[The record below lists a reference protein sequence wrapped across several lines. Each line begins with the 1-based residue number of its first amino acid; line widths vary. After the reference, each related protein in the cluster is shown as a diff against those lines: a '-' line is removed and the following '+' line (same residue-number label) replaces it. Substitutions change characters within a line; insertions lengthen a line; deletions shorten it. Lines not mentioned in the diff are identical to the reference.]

1 VRVGGTFWVMAVT
14 EQRPAPDSD
23 EHREAV
29 VRAEQAL
36 LDPAVGH
43 LVEVVLR
50 SDPDDADRYEAA
62 AVDGRVRFRRRHE
75 GAGWSF
81 EVERIEG
88 RNPLGEQALDRF
100 ASLEE
105 ERANP
110 FPDRTRNAYPFAYE
124 QVAQLFDSPAAPDL
138 VAIHTAAHNWE
149 DHGGHR
155 GEHGS
160 IDVIQARAPFIV
172 AGAGVSRHGIVPTG
186 CRLVDIAP
194 TVLRLMG
201 VEPLRGTG
209 LNGQDREDA
218 FLSRQ
223 DGDPQ
228 MMVIDENA
236 SPPDH
241 VIGFL
246 FDGANANVL
255 YHLAM
260 SGEAPNVRRL
270 IDMGTAMGHGAMSSL
285 PTVTLANHTSII
297 TGAYP
302 GHHGILH
309 NAWWDRMNS
318 EQVITNSPAT
328 WVTSMRSLDPGVE
341 TMYQVVKRA
350 FPGSS
355 VVSINEPCDTG
366 ADYSIFDLMRRGE
379 PIDRPPRVEELP
391 NTTQMFVRPGKE
403 YRWSSLIDH
412 TAVEQFNGIWSGN
425 YRGRAWE
432 LPRFTW
438 VNFSLTDAAF
448 HEGGPYS
455 EIAAASVRDTDA
467 RLGVILDTVERA
479 GVFERTAF
487 FLVADHGM
495 EESNP
500 EVTGNWAD
508 ALADCGVDYRD
519 EAYGFIY
526 VNP

>member
-1 VRVGGTFWVMAVT
+1 MAVT
-14 EQRPAPDSD
+14 ESRPVPSSD

-29 VRAEQAL
+29 ARAEQAL
-36 LDPAVGH
+36 LDPAVDE
-43 LVEVVLR
+43 LVEMVLKA
-50 SDPDDADRYEAA
+50 DPDDPDRYEAA
-62 AVDGRVRFRRRHE
+62 AVDGRVRFRRRAD
-75 GAGWSF
+75 GDGWAY
-81 EVERIEG
+81 EVEAVEG
-88 RNPLGEQALDRF
+88 RNPLAEQSVERF
-100 ASLEE
+100 SPLEE

-110 FPDRTRNAYPFAYE
+110 YPDRSTNAYPFAYE
-124 QVAQLFDSPAAPDL
+124 QLAQLFDAPSAPDL
-138 VAIHTAAHNWE
+138 IAVHTASHNWE

-160 IDVIQARAPFIV
+160 IDVIQARAPFII
-172 AGAGVSRHGIVPTG
+172 AGAGVKQQGIIPAG
-186 CRLVDIAP
+186 CRLVDVAP
-194 TVLRLMG
+194 TVMQLMG
-201 VEPLRGTG
+201 AEPARGTG
-209 LNGQDREDA
+209 LNGDTRHDA

-228 MMVIDENA
+228 LDVLDQRA
-236 SPPDH
+236 APPEH
-241 VIGFL
+241 VIGLL

-255 YHLAM
+255 YDLAM
-260 SGEAPNVRRL
+260 RGEAPNVRRL
-270 IDMGTAMGHGAMSSL
+270 IDMGTALGFGAMSSL

-309 NAWWDRMNS
+309 NAWWDRHTRQ
-318 EQVITNSPAT
+318 QVITNSPAT
-328 WVTSMRSLDPGVE
+328 WVTAMASLDPGTE
-341 TMYQVVKRA
+341 TLYQAVKRA

-355 VVSINEPCDTG
+355 AVSINEPCDTG

-379 PIDRPPRVEELP
+379 PIDRPPPVEELP
-391 NTTQMFVRPGKE
+391 NTTQMFVRPVKE

-412 TAVEQFNGIWSGN
+412 TAVEQFNGIWSGD
-425 YRGRAWE
+425 YRGATWKR
-432 LPRFTW
+432 PRFTW

-467 RLGVILDTVERA
+467 RLGEILQTVDRA

-487 FLVADHGM
+487 FIVADHGM

-500 EVTGNWAD
+500 QVTGNWAETLD
-508 ALADCGVDYRD
+508 DCGVDYRD

>member
-1 VRVGGTFWVMAVT
+1 MAVA
-14 EQRPAPDSD
+14 ESRPLPGSD

-29 VRAEQAL
+29 ARAEEAL

-50 SDPDDADRYEAA
+50 SDPDDPDRYEAA
-62 AVDGRVRFRRRHE
+62 SVDGRVRFRRRDD
-75 GAGWSF
+75 ARGWSF
-81 EVERIEG
+81 EVEHVDG
-88 RNPLGEQALDRF
+88 RNPLADQALDRF
-100 ASLEE
+100 APLPE
-105 ERANP
+105 ERANRY
-110 FPDRTRNAYPFAYE
+110 PDRTRNAYPFAYE

-160 IDVIQARAPFIV
+160 IDVVQARAPFIV
-172 AGAGVSRHGIVPTG
+172 AGAGVKARGIVPQA
-186 CRLVDIAP
+186 CRLVDVAP
-194 TVLRLMG
+194 TVMHLMG
-201 VEPLRGTG
+201 ADHRDGVA
-209 LNGQDREDA
+209 LNGTRRDDA
-218 FLSRQ
+218 FLARQ
-223 DGDPQ
+223 DGEAQ
-228 MMVIDENA
+228 VEVLDEQA
-236 SPPDH
+236 RSPEH
-241 VIGFL
+241 VVGLL

-255 YHLAM
+255 YEMAT
-260 SGEAPNVRRL
+260 SGEAPNVARL
-270 IDMGTAMGHGAMSSL
+270 IEMGTAFGHGAMSSA
-285 PTVTLANHTSII
+285 PTVTLANHTAIL

-309 NAWWDRMNS
+309 NAWWDRTNKA
-318 EQVITNSPAT
+318 QVITNSPAT
-328 WVTSMRSLDPGVE
+328 WVTSMQSLDPGVE
-341 TMYQVVKRA
+341 TMYHAVKRA
-350 FPGSS
+350 FPGATA
-355 VVSINEPCDTG
+355 VSINEPCDTG

-379 PIDRPPRVEELP
+379 PIDRPPPVEELP
-391 NTTQMFVRPGKE
+391 NTTQMFVRPVKE

-412 TAVEQFNGIWSGN
+412 TAVEQFQGLWSGEH
-425 YRGRAWE
+425 RGTSWA
-432 LPRFTW
+432 LPKFTW

-455 EIAAASVRDTDA
+455 DIAAASVRDTDA

-495 EESNP
+495 EESDP
-500 EVTGNWAD
+500 GCTGSWSAVLD
-508 ALADCGVDYRD
+508 DSGVEYRD

-526 VNP
+526 VHP

>member
-1 VRVGGTFWVMAVT
+1 MFTSVRSTNG
-14 EQRPAPDSD
+14 RPLPGSD

-29 VRAEQAL
+29 VRARTAL
-36 LDPAVGH
+36 LDPGVGH
-43 LVEVVLR
+43 LVEMVIAP
-50 SDPDDADRYEAA
+50 DPDDPDRYEAA
-62 AVDGRVRFRRRHE
+62 AVDGRVVFRRT
-75 GAGWSF
+75 AGDGGWAF
-81 EVERIEG
+81 DIEQVEG
-88 RNPLGEQALDRF
+88 RNPLADQALDRF
-100 ASLEE
+100 SPLPD

-110 FPDRTRNAYPFAYE
+110 HPTREANAYPFAYE
-124 QVAQLFDSPAAPDL
+124 QTAQLFDAPAAPDL

-172 AGAGVSRHGIVPTG
+172 AGAGVKQQGIVPIG
-186 CRLVDIAP
+186 CRLVDVAP
-194 TVLRLMG
+194 TVLQLMG
-201 VEPLRGTG
+201 APPVRGTRLDESEG
-209 LNGQDREDA
+209 DA
-218 FLSRQ
+218 LLARQ
-223 DGDPQ
+223 DGHAQGD
-228 MMVIDENA
+228 VIDERER
-236 SPPDH
+236 PPDH
-241 VIGFL
+241 VVGFL

-255 YHLAM
+255 YDLAM
-260 SGEAPNVRRL
+260 RGEAPNVRRL
-270 IDMGTAMGHGAMSSL
+270 IDMGTAFGHGAMSSM
-285 PTVTLANHTSII
+285 PTVTLANHTSIL

-309 NAWWDRMNS
+309 NAWWDRERG
-318 EQVITNSPAT
+318 EQIITNSPAT
-328 WVTSMRSLDPGVE
+328 WVTSMAGLHPRVE
-341 TMYQVVKRA
+341 TMYQAVKRA
-350 FPGSS
+350 FPGSIA
-355 VVSINEPCDTG
+355 VSINEPCDTG

-391 NTTQMFVRPGKE
+391 HTSQMFVRPVKE
-403 YRWSSLIDH
+403 YRWSSLVDH
-412 TAVEQFNGIWSGN
+412 TAVEQFTGIWSGAH
-425 YRGRAWE
+425 RGVEWP

-455 EIAAASVRDTDA
+455 DIAAASVRDTDA
-467 RLGVILDTVERA
+467 RLGEILDTVEQT

-500 EVTGNWAD
+500 ACTGNWAE
-508 ALADCGVDYRD
+508 ALDDTGIAYRD

-526 VNP
+526 VHP